1 MRPKLL
7 ILEDDES
14 LDNLYEETFR
24 DAGYDVVGCTRFED
38 ARASLKREVPD
49 VLLTDVRVGDFN
61 GLQLA
66 HLFRSHAPSG
76 RIVVISG
83 YDDPVIRR
91 DAEALGATF
100 LLKPIDLPELIARL
114 RAE

>member
-14 LDNLYEETFR
+14 LDNLYEETFKN
-24 DAGYDVVGCTRFED
+24 AGYEVVACTRFED
-38 ARASLKREVPD
+38 ARASLKRQLPD

-66 HLFRSHAPSG
+66 HLFRMQAPTG

-83 YDDPVIRR
+83 YDDPVIQR

-100 LLKPIDLPELIARL
+100 LLKPIDLPQLVARL

>member
-1 MRPKLL
+1 MRPKML
-7 ILEDDES
+7 ILEDDEL
-14 LDNLYEETFR
+14 LDDLYEKTFR
-24 DAGYDVVGCTRFED
+24 DAGYEVVACTRFED
-38 ARASLKREVPD
+38 ARACLRRQVPD

-66 HLFRSHAPSG
+66 HLFRMQAPTA
-76 RIVVISG
+76 RIVVVSG

-100 LLKPIDLPELIARL
+100 LLKPIDLPQLVARL

>member
-1 MRPKLL
+1 MRRKLL
-7 ILEDDES
+7 ILEDDEALS
-14 LDNLYEETFR
+14 KLYEETFSN
-24 DAGYDVVGCTRFED
+24 AGYEVVACIRFED
-38 ARASLKREVPD
+38 ARASLRRQVPD

-66 HLFRSHAPSG
+66 HLFRLEAPTG
-76 RIVVISG
+76 PIVVVSG

-100 LLKPIDLPELIARL
+100 LLKPIDLPELVVRL
-114 RAE
+114 RTE